1 MSFRRQKSSFN
12 DAEESNG
19 EEGWIWGNSRGG
31 GGAPLRDASGNTV
44 TNLKAI
50 VNVNAHEGGRQS
62 RRDYSPPMYD
72 SPKKK
77 GPRNNVPPLRRN
89 DYDDDDNYE
98 EPRGR
103 RSGGADYGG
112 NNRRI
117 PGLDDPYRE
126 PAAHGNVSPQGSPKK
141 FMSAIQEM
149 NNSSSTHEKMARQK

>member
-1 MSFRRQKSSFN
+1 MSFRRQKSSFTDPDN
-12 DAEESNG
+12 SNG

-44 TNLKAI
+44 TNLKQI
-50 VNVNAHEGGRQS
+50 VNVQEGHQS

-89 DYDDDDNYE
+89 DYDDDDYYE

-103 RSGGADYGG
+103 RGGGGPDYGG

-126 PAAHGNVSPQGSPKK
+126 PAAHGSVSPQGSPKK

-149 NNSSSTHEKMARQK
+149 NNSSSMQEKMARQK